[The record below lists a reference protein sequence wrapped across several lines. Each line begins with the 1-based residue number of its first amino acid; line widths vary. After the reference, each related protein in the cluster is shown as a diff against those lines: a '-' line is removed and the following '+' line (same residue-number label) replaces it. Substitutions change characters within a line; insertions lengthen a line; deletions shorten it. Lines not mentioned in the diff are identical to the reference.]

1 MTTPRLAFWELSPE
15 LLKSYTEL
23 THTLENSSLGKPL
36 VELINLRVSII
47 NGCSYCLGI
56 HSKSLRASGETN
68 SRIDQLAGWK
78 VSDQYTEKE
87 RAVLAWTDA
96 VTNII
101 TSGTP
106 DELFES
112 LKNYFSDK
120 EISDITFA
128 IITMNAL
135 NRLGISLRK

>member
-23 THTLENSSLGKPL
+23 THTLEKSSLGKPL

-47 NGCSYCLGI
+47 NGCSYCLGM
-56 HSKSLRASGETN
+56 HSKSLRAGGETN

-87 RAVLAWTDA
+87 RAVLDWTDS

-106 DELFES
+106 DELFEG
-112 LKNYFSDK
+112 LKTHFSDK

-135 NRLGISLRK
+135 NRLGISMRK

>member
-23 THTLENSSLGKPL
+23 NHTLENSSLGKPL
-36 VELINLRVSII
+36 VELINLRISLI
-47 NGCSYCLGI
+47 NGCSYCLGM
-56 HSKSLRASGETN
+56 HSQSLRVGGETN
-68 SRIDQLAGWK
+68 ARIDQLAGWK
-78 VSDQYTEKE
+78 VSSQYTEKE
-87 RAVLAWTDA
+87 RSALAWTDA
-96 VTNII
+96 VTNIS

-106 DELFES
+106 DDLFEA
-112 LKNYFSDK
+112 LKAHFSDK

-135 NRLGISLRK
+135 NRLGISMRK